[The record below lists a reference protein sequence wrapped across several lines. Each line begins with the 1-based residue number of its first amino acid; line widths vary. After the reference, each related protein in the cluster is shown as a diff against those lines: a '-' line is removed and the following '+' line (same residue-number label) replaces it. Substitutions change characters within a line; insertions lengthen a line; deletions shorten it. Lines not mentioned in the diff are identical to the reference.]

1 MYDLS
6 TDKGGQIN
14 FSVISHGPNKAFLV
28 HVDRWQQ
35 YHVHCE
41 KLYNL
46 FVGALETGRKAGLW
60 RSFLACF
67 AANTN

>member
-35 YHVHCE
+35 YKHELHSE
-41 KLYNL
+41 HH
-46 FVGALETGRKAGLW
+46 
-60 RSFLACF
+60 
-67 AANTN
+67 